1 MRTGAKHRL
10 LRTKAL
16 LVFLAAFPG
25 VGLAQEQPRLSEP
38 KRGNIILEKTYQ
50 FYVRPYKDRVVFD
63 PNLYK
68 PPRRRPLTPE
78 DVLAIIVLVAQA
90 QGDVE
95 GYLKYLSPEYRQ
107 AFQEQLKE
115 GRISKSEIAK
125 QWKSKFAGKVIE
137 LTHHVYRG
145 EYEIIRYR
153 VLEKNTEREVE
164 LGALAFGRSKRGL
177 ELVDLSGDVV
187 FQNLDFQGKTK
198 HIRSQAE

>member
-1 MRTGAKHRL
+1 M
-10 LRTKAL
+10 
-16 LVFLAAFPG
+16 
-25 VGLAQEQPRLSEP
+25 
-38 KRGNIILEKTYQ
+38 
-50 FYVRPYKDRVVFD
+50 FD
-63 PNLYK
+63 PNLYT
-68 PPRRRPLTPE
+68 PPRRNPGTPE

-107 AFQEQLKE
+107 SFEEQLKK
-115 GRISKSEIAK
+115 RDISKSKLAE

-137 LTHHVYRG
+137 LKHHVYSG

-164 LGALAFGRSKRGL
+164 LGALALGRSKRGR

-187 FQNLDFQGKTK
+187 YQNLDFQGKTK